1 MPAMRLVAALTALLL
16 AASGVAACPQSP
28 LVAKVCCK
36 VRCHHEATGS
46 IARCCC
52 GTDRAPSAK
61 ATSPQA
67 KPALPA
73 SGPTPAIALPQAPAV
88 PVALAALGS
97 HAPPG
102 GPLFL
107 QRCTLIL

>member
-1 MPAMRLVAALTALLL
+1 MRLVAALTAVLL
-16 AASGVAACPQSP
+16 AASGLAACPKSP
-28 LVAKVCCK
+28 LPAASACCK
-36 VRCHHEATGS
+36 VRCHHDAAGS

-52 GTDRAPSAK
+52 ATDAAPAAK

-73 SGPTPAIALPQAPAV
+73 SAPAPAVVLPQAPDV
-88 PVALAALGS
+88 GVALAALGS